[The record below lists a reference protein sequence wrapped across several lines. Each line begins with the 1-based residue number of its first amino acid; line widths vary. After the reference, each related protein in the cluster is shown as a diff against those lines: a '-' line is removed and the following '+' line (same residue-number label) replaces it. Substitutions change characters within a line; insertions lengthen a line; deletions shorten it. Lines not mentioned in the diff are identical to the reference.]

1 MRTTSHIV
9 LEVCVDDVAGLD
21 AAVVG
26 GADRIE
32 LCSSLELGGLT
43 PSPGLMAAAART
55 PIPTYAMIRPR
66 SGGFTFDP
74 REVESMVRDIDAA
87 RAAGLAGV
95 VLGAEREGHL
105 DTDVLERLLREAGGL
120 GTTLH
125 RAIDLCVDRLQAID
139 IAVQLGFER
148 VLSSGGSRTAFEALG
163 PLRAMVERAA
173 GRLSVMPGSGIH
185 PGNVRAIVTATGAR
199 EVHAS
204 CSSVAASAPR
214 LVDLGFAPAAG
225 RYTDGR
231 KVEEL
236 AAALHQKT

>member
-1 MRTTSHIV
+1 MSELTRIV

-21 AAVVG
+21 AAVEG

-43 PSPGLMAAAART
+43 PTAGLMAVAARS
-55 PIPTYAMIRPR
+55 PIPAYAMIRPR
-66 SGGFTFDP
+66 SGSFTFNA

-87 RAAGLAGV
+87 RSAGLAGV

-125 RAIDLCVDRLQAID
+125 RAVDLCLDRLQAID
-139 IAVQLGFER
+139 IAVQLGFKR
-148 VLSSGGSRTAFEALG
+148 VLSSGGSRTAFEGLE
-163 PLRAMVERAA
+163 PLRAMVDRAA
-173 GRLSVMPGSGIH
+173 GRLNVMPGSGIH
-185 PGNVRAIVTATGAR
+185 PGNVRAVVTATGAQ

-204 CSSVAASAPR
+204 CSSVAASIPR

-231 KVEEL
+231 KVKAL